1 MAPGL
6 KRQVPAV
13 SGPDLSHSGV
23 YAKFFF
29 KCCKH
34 IGYLMMK
41 SQQAKTPLTPKG
53 RGNNSLI
60 SLWKYILILNTYP
73 VMAGIKDFLRNHH
86 LIGNQ
91 INA

>member
-1 MAPGL
+1 M
-6 KRQVPAV
+6 
-13 SGPDLSHSGV
+13 
-23 YAKFFF
+23 
-29 KCCKH
+29 
-34 IGYLMMK
+34 MMK
-41 SQQAKTPLTPKG
+41 SQQAKNPLILTLSPKG

-60 SLWKYILILNTYP
+60 SLWKYILLHNTYP